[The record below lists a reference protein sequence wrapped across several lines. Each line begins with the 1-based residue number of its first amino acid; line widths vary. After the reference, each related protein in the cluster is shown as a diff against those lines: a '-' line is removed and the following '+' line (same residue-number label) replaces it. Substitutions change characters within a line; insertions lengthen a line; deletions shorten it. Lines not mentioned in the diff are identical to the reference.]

1 MVTFPTEHLLCHL
14 TGEGKVAP
22 FFQQYHIFFTNNC
35 IFCQGYFFRLPFNL
49 TGLFSLIFSAKTGTM
64 SIQIGQQAPD
74 FTLRD
79 TEKNKVTLG
88 EQRGRNVLLLFYPLA
103 FTSTCTRELCSV
115 RDNLAFYN
123 NANAQVY
130 GISVDSLYANGK
142 FKEEQGLNFPLLSD
156 FNKEVS
162 TAYDTIYE
170 TFSNDMKGVSKRS
183 AFVIDKE
190 GIVRYAEVLED
201 AGKVPDFEAINAC
214 LEGLR

>member
-1 MVTFPTEHLLCHL
+1 
-14 TGEGKVAP
+14 
-22 FFQQYHIFFTNNC
+22 
-35 IFCQGYFFRLPFNL
+35 
-49 TGLFSLIFSAKTGTM
+49 
-64 SIQIGQQAPD
+64 
-74 FTLRD
+74 
-79 TEKNKVTLG
+79 
-88 EQRGRNVLLLFYPLA
+88 PLA

-156 FNKEVS
+156 FNKEAS

-214 LEGLR
+214 LEGLG